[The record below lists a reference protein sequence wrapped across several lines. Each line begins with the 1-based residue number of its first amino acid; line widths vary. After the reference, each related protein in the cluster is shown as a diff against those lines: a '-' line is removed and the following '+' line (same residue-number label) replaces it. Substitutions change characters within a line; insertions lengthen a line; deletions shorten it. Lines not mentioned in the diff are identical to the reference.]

1 MSAALSSA
9 AAAASFAPAP
19 VITISAGSSAATI
32 QAAINS
38 AAAGTRIV
46 LEQGTYTFNKTVVL
60 NKDGITLEG
69 KGNVT
74 IIADKSLAGAPAL
87 QIGSALFRETETNAM
102 KLTAAANEGATNL
115 KVANGAAVKVGD
127 VMWIERPNDAAL
139 FKEIGDTMWQQDKP
153 LRTAMVVV
161 TEVNGNT
168 VLLDRPLPFAFD
180 AATTTVA
187 VANTVEDV
195 TVRNLTF
202 KGAYGTADASNF
214 SNINKAE
221 DGGMMVLVNSSVR
234 TVIEH
239 VDIVNPGSNGLVL
252 GRSIDAA
259 VDDVTVTGAQNKG
272 DGGNGYGFWIRDVYD
287 STFTH
292 LQAVDTRHAVLFAS
306 YTSAAN
312 NSIEV
317 DFTNRDINFHGGLD
331 HGNTV
336 IVHNSIRTTAEQA
349 YMASVSFFNP
359 GTSYGAP
366 TDPNANVIKFENVVA
381 TVRADAVVAVDTGAH
396 ISTLSGND
404 SVAGG
409 AGNDWID
416 MGTGSDLVFASSGED
431 TINGGQGVDRLVM
444 GLHSSQVLVTTI
456 GGQSVVLSALG
467 RTFISGIEEFQFID
481 GVKSVSS
488 QQLAVVSAP
497 KAAAAATADTT
508 IIDVATHS
516 MADSSVQDV
525 RLTGRN
531 DLDFLG
537 NANGNRV
544 IGNAGSNIIFG
555 EGGGDRLH
563 GGRGNDLLNGGAGND
578 TLSGGLGNDTLN
590 GGSDKNALLGGAGSD
605 VFIASDGNNMVR
617 DFSIAEHDALVF
629 FGFTETDLA
638 NSLTHW
644 LDGSVSAADDFTIST
659 QMRSGVSYLTL
670 TSDLGDS
677 LIVTHVDATDLRDY
691 LLQ

>member
-1 MSAALSSA
+1 MSVVISSA
-9 AAAASFAPAP
+9 STAPAS
-19 VITISAGSSAATI
+19 VITIAAGSSAATI

-38 AAAGTRIV
+38 AAIGTHIV
-46 LEQGTYTFNKTVVL
+46 LQQGTYTFNKTVVL

-69 KGNVT
+69 QGNVT
-74 IIADKSLAGAPAL
+74 IIADKALAGAPAL
-87 QIGSALFRETETNAM
+87 QIGSALFRETETNATH
-102 KLTAAANEGATNL
+102 LTEGVNLGATYL
-115 KVANGAAVKVGD
+115 HLTSSTGLKVGD
-127 VMWIERPNDAAL
+127 VLWIERPNDAAL
-139 FKEIGDTMWQQDKP
+139 FTEIGDTQWQQDKP
-153 LRTAMVVV
+153 LRTAMVTV
-161 TEVNGNT
+161 TAVNGNT

-187 VANTVEDV
+187 VAQVVEDV

-202 KGAYGTADASNF
+202 KGAYGTADPGNF
-214 SNINKAE
+214 NNINKAE

-252 GRSIDAA
+252 GRSIDAV

-312 NSIEV
+312 NTIEV

-336 IVHNSIRTTAEQA
+336 IVHHSIRTTAEQS
-349 YMASVSFFNP
+349 YMASVSFFNS

-366 TDPNANVIKFENVVA
+366 TDANANVIKFENVVA
-381 TVRADAVVAVDTGAH
+381 TVRADMVVAVDTGAH

-404 SVAGG
+404 SVQGG
-409 AGNDWID
+409 AGNDWVD
-416 MGTGSDLVFASSGED
+416 MGTGSDLVLASAGED
-431 TINGGQGVDRLVM
+431 TINGGQGVDRLVF

-467 RTFISGIEEFQFID
+467 HTFISGIEEFQFID
-481 GVKSVSS
+481 GVKSATS
-488 QQLAVVSAP
+488 QQLTVVSAP
-497 KAAAAATADTT
+497 AAAARSTPASV
-508 IIDVATHS
+508 DVFSDS
-516 MADSSVQDV
+516 MADASVHDV
-525 RLTGRN
+525 RMTGRA
-531 DLDFLG
+531 DLDFIG
-537 NANGNRV
+537 NANGNRI

-555 EGGGDRLH
+555 EAGNDRLH
-563 GGRGNDLLNGGAGND
+563 GYGGNDILNGGAGSD
-578 TLSGGLGNDTLN
+578 VLGGGLGSDTLN
-590 GGSDKNALLGGAGSD
+590 GGTGNNTLVGGKGSD
-605 VFIASDGNNMVR
+605 VFIASDGINTVR
-617 DFSIAEHDALVF
+617 DFSIAQDDTLVF
-629 FGFTETDLA
+629 FGFAEADLA
-638 NSLTHW
+638 DSLTHW
-644 LDGSVSAADDFTIST
+644 LDGSASSADDFTIST
-659 QMRSGVSYLTL
+659 QTRSGVSYLTL

-677 LIVTHVDATDLRDY
+677 LIMAHVDATDLRDY
-691 LLQ
+691 LLA

>member
-9 AAAASFAPAP
+9 AATAPSAPAP
-19 VITISAGSSAATI
+19 VITIAAGSSAATI

-38 AAAGTRIV
+38 AAAGTHIV
-46 LEQGTYTFNKTVVL
+46 LQEGTYTFNKTVVL

-69 KGNVT
+69 QGNVT

-87 QIGSALFRETETNAM
+87 QIGTALFRETETNATH
-102 KLTAAANEGATNL
+102 LTEAANLGATYL
-115 KVANGAAVKVGD
+115 HLTDSTGLKVGD
-127 VMWIERPNDAAL
+127 VLWIERPNDAAL
-139 FKEIGDTMWQQDKP
+139 FTEIGDTQWQQDKP

-161 TEVNGNT
+161 TEVHGNT
-168 VLLDRPLPFAFD
+168 VILDRPLPFAFD

-187 VANTVEDV
+187 VADTVEDV

-202 KGAYGTADASNF
+202 QGDYGTADPSNF
-214 SNINKAE
+214 NNINKAE

-252 GRSIDAA
+252 GRSIDAV

-272 DGGNGYGFWIRDVYD
+272 DSGNGYGFWIRDVYN

-312 NSIEV
+312 NTIEV

-349 YMASVSFFNP
+349 YMAAVSFFNP

-366 TDPNANVIKFENVVA
+366 TDANANVIKFENVVA
-381 TVRADAVVAVDTGAH
+381 TVRSDAVVAVDTGAH
-396 ISTLSGND
+396 ISTLSGSD

-416 MGTGSDLVFASSGED
+416 LGTGSDLVFASAGED
-431 TINGGQGVDRLVM
+431 TIDGGQGVDRLVM

-467 RTFISGIEEFQFID
+467 HTFISGIEEFQFID
-481 GVKSVSS
+481 GVKSVTSK
-488 QQLAVVSAP
+488 QLTLVSAP
-497 KAAAAATADTT
+497 AAAAGSTSTSV
-508 IIDVATHS
+508 DVASDS
-516 MADSSVQDV
+516 MADASVRDV
-525 RLTGRN
+525 RMTGKA

-537 NANGNRV
+537 NDNGNRV

-555 EGGGDRLH
+555 EAGNDRLH
-563 GGRGNDLLNGGAGND
+563 GYAGNDLLNGGAGD
-578 TLSGGLGNDTLN
+578 DALSGGLGNDTLN
-590 GGSDKNALLGGAGSD
+590 GGSDKNTLIGGAGAD
-605 VFIASDGNNMVR
+605 VFIASNGNNTVR
-617 DFSIAEHDALVF
+617 DFSISEHDTLVL
-629 FGFTETDLA
+629 FGFAESDLA
-638 NSLTHW
+638 DSLTHW
-644 LDGSVSAADDFTIST
+644 LDGSASAADDFTIST
-659 QMRSGVSYLTL
+659 EMRSGVSYLTL

-677 LIVTHVDATDLRDY
+677 LIVTHVDATELRDY

>member
-9 AAAASFAPAP
+9 STTAPSTAAP
-19 VITISAGSSAATI
+19 VITIAAGSSAATI

-38 AAAGTRIV
+38 AAAGTHIV
-46 LEQGTYTFNKTVVL
+46 LQQGTYTFNKTVVL

-69 KGNVT
+69 QGNVT
-74 IIADKSLAGAPAL
+74 IIADKALAGAPAL
-87 QIGSALFRETETNAM
+87 QIGSALFRETETNATH
-102 KLTAAANEGATNL
+102 LSEAANLGATYL
-115 KVANGAAVKVGD
+115 HLTSSTGLKVGD
-127 VMWIERPNDAAL
+127 VLWIERPNDAAL
-139 FKEIGDTMWQQDKP
+139 FAEIGDTLWQQDKP

-161 TEVNGNT
+161 TAVNGNT
-168 VLLDRPLPFAFD
+168 VVLDRPLPFAFD

-187 VANTVEDV
+187 VTDTVEDV

-202 KGAYGTADASNF
+202 QGAYGTADPSNF
-214 SNINKAE
+214 TNINKAE

-252 GRSIDAA
+252 GRSIDAV

-272 DGGNGYGFWIRDVYD
+272 HGGNGYGFWIRDVYD

-312 NSIEV
+312 NTIEV

-331 HGNTV
+331 HDNTV
-336 IVHNSIRTTAEQA
+336 IVHNSIRTTAEQS

-366 TDPNANVIKFENVVA
+366 TDPDANVIKFENVVA

-416 MGTGSDLVFASSGED
+416 LGTGSDLVLASAGED

-467 RTFISGIEEFQFID
+467 HTFISGIEEFQFTD
-481 GVKSVSS
+481 GVKSVTSK
-488 QQLAVVSAP
+488 QLTLVSAP
-497 KAAAAATADTT
+497 GAAAGSKPTSVDVSSDSRAD
-508 IIDVATHS
+508 A
-516 MADSSVQDV
+516 SVQDV
-525 RLTGRN
+525 RMTGKA

-537 NANGNRV
+537 NDNGNRV

-555 EGGGDRLH
+555 EAGDDHLH
-563 GGRGNDLLNGGAGND
+563 GYAGNDLLNGGAGD
-578 TLSGGLGNDTLN
+578 DALSGGLGSDTLN
-590 GGSDKNALLGGAGSD
+590 GGSDKNTLIGGGGAD
-605 VFIASDGNNMVR
+605 LFIASDGINTVR

-629 FGFTETDLA
+629 FGFAETDLA
-638 NSLTHW
+638 DSLTHW
-644 LDGSVSAADDFTIST
+644 LDGSASAADDFTIST
-659 QMRSGVSYLTL
+659 QMRSGVSYLTM

-677 LIVTHVDATDLRDY
+677 LIVANVDTTDLRDY

>member
-1 MSAALSSA
+1 MSVVISSA
-9 AAAASFAPAP
+9 STAPAS
-19 VITISAGSSAATI
+19 VITIAAGSSAATI

-38 AAAGTRIV
+38 AATGTHIV
-46 LEQGTYTFNKTVVL
+46 LQQGTYTFNKTVVL

-69 KGNVT
+69 QGNVT
-74 IIADKSLAGAPAL
+74 IIADKALAGAPAL
-87 QIGSALFRETETNAM
+87 QIGSALFRETETNATH
-102 KLTAAANEGATNL
+102 LTEGVNLGATYL
-115 KVANGAAVKVGD
+115 HLTSSTGLKVGD
-127 VMWIERPNDAAL
+127 VLWIERPNDAAL
-139 FKEIGDTMWQQDKP
+139 FTEIGDTQWQQDKP
-153 LRTAMVVV
+153 LRTAMVTV
-161 TEVNGNT
+161 TAVNGNT

-187 VANTVEDV
+187 VAQVVEDV

-202 KGAYGTADASNF
+202 KGAYGTADPGNF
-214 SNINKAE
+214 NNINKAE

-252 GRSIDAA
+252 GRSIDAV

-312 NSIEV
+312 NTIEV

-336 IVHNSIRTTAEQA
+336 IVHHSIRTTAEQS
-349 YMASVSFFNP
+349 YMASVSFFNS

-366 TDPNANVIKFENVVA
+366 TDANANVIKFENVVA
-381 TVRADAVVAVDTGAH
+381 TVRADMVVAVDTGAH

-404 SVAGG
+404 SVQGG
-409 AGNDWID
+409 AGNDWVD
-416 MGTGSDLVFASSGED
+416 MGTGSDLVLASAGED
-431 TINGGQGVDRLVM
+431 TINGGQGVDRLVF

-467 RTFISGIEEFQFID
+467 HTFISGIEEFQFID
-481 GVKSVSS
+481 GVKSATS
-488 QQLAVVSAP
+488 QQLTVVSAP
-497 KAAAAATADTT
+497 AAAARSTPASV
-508 IIDVATHS
+508 DVFSDS
-516 MADSSVQDV
+516 MADASVHDV
-525 RLTGRN
+525 RMTGRA
-531 DLDFLG
+531 DLDFIG
-537 NANGNRV
+537 NANGNRI

-555 EGGGDRLH
+555 EAGNDRLH
-563 GGRGNDLLNGGAGND
+563 GYGGNDILNGGAGSD
-578 TLSGGLGNDTLN
+578 VLGGGLGSDTLN
-590 GGSDKNALLGGAGSD
+590 GGTGNNTLVGGKGSD
-605 VFIASDGNNMVR
+605 VFIASDGINTVR
-617 DFSIAEHDALVF
+617 DFSIAQDDTLVF
-629 FGFTETDLA
+629 FGFAEADLA
-638 NSLTHW
+638 DSLTHW
-644 LDGSVSAADDFTIST
+644 LDGSASSADDFTIST
-659 QMRSGVSYLTL
+659 QTRSGVSYLTL

-677 LIVTHVDATDLRDY
+677 LIMAHVDATDLRDY
-691 LLQ
+691 LLA

>member
-9 AAAASFAPAP
+9 STTAPSNSAP
-19 VITISAGSSAATI
+19 VITIAAGSSAATI

-38 AAAGTRIV
+38 AAAGTHIV
-46 LEQGTYTFNKTVVL
+46 LQQGTYTFNKTVVL

-69 KGNVT
+69 QGNVT
-74 IIADKSLAGAPAL
+74 IIADKALAGAPAL
-87 QIGSALFRETETNAM
+87 QIGSALFRETETNATH
-102 KLTAAANEGATNL
+102 LSEGVNLGATYL
-115 KVANGAAVKVGD
+115 HLTSSTGLKVGD
-127 VMWIERPNDAAL
+127 VLWIERPNDAAL
-139 FKEIGDTMWQQDKP
+139 FAEIGDTQWQQDKP
-153 LRTAMVVV
+153 LRTAMVTV
-161 TEVNGNT
+161 TAVNGNT

-187 VANTVEDV
+187 VADTVEDV

-202 KGAYGTADASNF
+202 QGAYGTADPSNF
-214 SNINKAE
+214 NNINKAE

-252 GRSIDAA
+252 GRSIDAV

-272 DGGNGYGFWIRDVYD
+272 DSGNGYGFWIRDVYD

-312 NSIEV
+312 NTIEV

-336 IVHNSIRTTAEQA
+336 IVHNSIRTTAEQS
-349 YMASVSFFNP
+349 YMGSVSFFNS
-359 GTSYGAP
+359 GTTYGAP

-381 TVRADAVVAVDTGAH
+381 TVRADMVVAVDTGAH

-404 SVAGG
+404 SVQGG

-416 MGTGSDLVFASSGED
+416 MGTGSDLVLASAGED
-431 TINGGQGVDRLVM
+431 TIIGGQGVDRLVI

-467 RTFISGIEEFQFID
+467 HTFISGIEEFQFID
-481 GVKSVSS
+481 GVKSVTSK
-488 QQLAVVSAP
+488 QLTVVSALT
-497 KAAAAATADTT
+497 AAAGSTPATV
-508 IIDVATHS
+508 DVSSDST
-516 MADSSVQDV
+516 ADSSVHDV
-525 RLTGRN
+525 RMTGRA

-537 NANGNRV
+537 NAHGNRV

-555 EGGGDRLH
+555 EAGDDYLH
-563 GGRGNDLLNGGAGND
+563 GYAGNDLLNGGVGND
-578 TLSGGLGNDTLN
+578 ALSGGLGSDTLN
-590 GGSDKNALLGGAGSD
+590 GGADKNTLIGGAGSD
-605 VFIASDGNNMVR
+605 VFIASNGINTVR

-629 FGFTETDLA
+629 FGFAEADLA
-638 NSLTHW
+638 DSLTHW
-644 LDGSVSAADDFTIST
+644 LDGSASTADDFAIST

-677 LIVTHVDATDLRDY
+677 LTVANVDATDLRDY